1 MKSLANFVK
10 LSAFTLAF
18 SSSFIASNV
27 AQFSDSFGEVDVNA
41 DYMTSYVFDETD
53 ISSDKVNLNGSKIE
67 ILQPGVYQINYSL
80 SWRTTD
86 DDRRQIQ
93 TAILVNGSEQASQSY
108 AMREVMSL
116 CEKVGER
123 NLALIAQLFILNFRL
138 VIL

>member
-1 MKSLANFVK
+1 MKSLANLVK
-10 LSAFTLAF
+10 LSAITLAF
-18 SSSFIASNV
+18 SSSSMASNV

-93 TAILVNGSEQASQSY
+93 TAILVNGSD
-108 AMREVMSL
+108 
-116 CEKVGER
+116 
-123 NLALIAQLFILNFRL
+123 
-138 VIL
+138 